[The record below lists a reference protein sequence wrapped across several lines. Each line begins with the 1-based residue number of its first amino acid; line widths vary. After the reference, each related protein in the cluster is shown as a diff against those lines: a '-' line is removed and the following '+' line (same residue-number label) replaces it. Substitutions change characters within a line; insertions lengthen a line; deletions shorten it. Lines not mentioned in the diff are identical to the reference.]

1 MATLFN
7 ALWRKQTWLNVL
19 YLFLS
24 FPLGIFYFVLLVTM
38 LSVGVS
44 TVVIWVGIPILFLTY
59 LAIRGLAAMERELA
73 RHILYVEIPVAR
85 ISHTQTKFSWWQWVK
100 DGLSSSTTWKSLAYL
115 FIKFPLGIFSFS
127 VAVTLLTAS
136 LALTLE
142 PIAYLITA
150 NVLGIVNAHGHQAQL
165 WLPFFVYTDG
175 TFDMGMFM
183 RSFLGVPT
191 GILLTLGS
199 LYFLNGLARL
209 SGQLARV
216 LLSTGTQEKPLPKDE
231 SNYGYGYQ
239 SQPQPQAV
247 MMEQWQRG

>member
-1 MATLFN
+1 MADLFN
-7 ALWRKQTWLNVL
+7 ALGRKQTWLNVV

-24 FPLGIFYFVLLVTM
+24 FPLGIFYFVFLVTM
-38 LSVGVS
+38 LSVGLS
-44 TVVIWVGIPILFLTY
+44 TIIIWVGLPILFLTY
-59 LAIRGLAAMERELA
+59 LAIRGMAALEREMA
-73 RHILYVEIPVAR
+73 RHILHVEIPVER
-85 ISHTQTKFSWWQWVK
+85 NPHTQMKFSWWQWVK

-127 VAVTLLTAS
+127 VAVTLLAAS
-136 LALTLE
+136 FALTLE
-142 PIAYLITA
+142 PVAYLINA
-150 NVLGIVNAHGHQAQL
+150 NILAIVNAHGHQAQS
-165 WLPFFVYTDG
+165 WLPFFVYTNG

-199 LYFLNGLARL
+199 LYFLNGLAWL

-216 LLSTGTQEKPLPKDE
+216 LLSTGQQEKPSPKDE
-231 SNYGYGYQ
+231 SNYSY
-239 SQPQPQAV
+239 QPQPQEV